1 MNKYDLSIII
11 PTYNTRECLK
21 RTLNILESQYLKKF
35 EIIIIDDNSNDN
47 TEDLIIEFQKFDTD
61 IKYIKNNSTKGPGL
75 SRNIGINNANG
86 EFITFLDSDDWPD
99 LNTYDAVTKVMKN
112 NPNYDFSIWG
122 VKKEYEN
129 SVLSQVRNNYD
140 KTNVL
145 NKDVAISLL
154 CNTNSLDISISSYL
168 GNKMFRSDFL
178 RKNNL
183 EFIGTLFED
192 VSFSFEAII
201 YSREILLL
209 PNTYTHYY
217 QRSNSIVHSFT
228 EKHINDMFSVL
239 YYLKK
244 IVDKKFPDF
253 KKDFASLVEK
263 CSKTLFN
270 IMFDNVETPTE
281 IRHFLC
287 IYIEKL
293 LEFTDVQEIFDYID
307 INRIKNILLNH

>member
-11 PTYNTRECLK
+11 PAYNTGDYIR
-21 RTLNILESQYLKKF
+21 RTLNILESQCLKNF

-47 TEDLIIEFQKFDTD
+47 TEDLIKEFQTFNTN
-61 IKYIKNNSTKGPGL
+61 IQYIKNKSTKGPGL
-75 SRNIGINNANG
+75 SRNIGFNNVNG

-99 LNTYDAVTKVMKN
+99 LNTYDTVTKVMKN

-122 VKKEYEN
+122 VKKEYSN
-129 SVLSQVRNNYD
+129 SILSQIRNNYD

-154 CNTNSLDISISSYL
+154 CNTNSLDTSISSYL
-168 GNKMFRSDFL
+168 GNKMFRCDFL

-183 EFIGTLFED
+183 KFIGTLFED
-192 VSFSFEAII
+192 VAFSFETIL
-201 YSREILLL
+201 YSKEILLL

-217 QRSNSIVHSFT
+217 QRSNSIIHSFT

-244 IVDKKFPDF
+244 IVDKKFPDY

-270 IMFDNVETPTE
+270 IMFNNVETPTE
-281 IRHFLC
+281 IRYFLC

-293 LEFTDVQEIFDYID
+293 LKFTDVQEIFDYID
-307 INRIKNILLNH
+307 INRIKNILLNY